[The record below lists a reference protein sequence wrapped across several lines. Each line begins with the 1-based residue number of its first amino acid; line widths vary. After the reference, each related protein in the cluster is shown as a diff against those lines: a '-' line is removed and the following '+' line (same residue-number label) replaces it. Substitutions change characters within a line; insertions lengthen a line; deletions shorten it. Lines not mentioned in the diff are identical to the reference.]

1 MRDGEGRGLKGQWQD
16 KRGSTE
22 SMCCMCRLNVTWSP
36 GPHIG
41 SNDNEGIGR
50 QHIENM
56 QQMVYRHKKNKQI
69 DSVTTTQH
77 TQTNKRVDTAHCWN
91 THSTTELCA
100 CALLDQL

>member
-36 GPHIG
+36 RPHIG

-77 TQTNKRVDTAHCWN
+77 TQTNKQTNA
-91 THSTTELCA
+91 
-100 CALLDQL
+100 